1 MIKKMF
7 MGFFFSDS
15 DSAIHFLE
23 QKWQTITVQGKRFGV
38 LCWTWKLTVIC
49 RFFQSSPWAR
59 STMFCWLD
67 KGINQAPGVFWQCI
81 DFYLTVSKTY
91 AHALYEQYKSELIL
105 TSNPWQ
111 MQLWDIWHLRISL
124 GDVTSYVSWLHKL
137 YLYRTEFIW
146 KLCLGSIWLA
156 EFLYGVSCNL
166 NFLALIF

>member
-1 MIKKMF
+1 MADHNCPREKIWCFVLNLKTYCHLSVLPE
-7 MGFFFSDS
+7 FS
-15 DSAIHFLE
+15 LGW
-23 QKWQTITVQGKRFGV
+23 KYNV
-38 LCWTWKLTVIC
+38 LLVRQRYKSSSWGLLTVY
-49 RFFQSSPWAR
+49 R
-59 STMFCWLD
+59 LL
-67 KGINQAPGVFWQCI
+67 
-81 DFYLTVSKTY
+81 LTVSKTY

-124 GDVTSYVSWLHKL
+124 GAVTFHVSWLHKL